1 MQRLRSF
8 LPAARVWLIAGAV
21 VVLALASAAKPAFAQ
36 APAPSAG
43 AEPPRARLAIDET
56 LDMPARFLTDAR
68 PANAV
73 PVAAR
78 LSLRLETL
86 RDPAALDAVDARATA
101 LLARDVA
108 LWIAIESAPPSAAD
122 LDAWS
127 STVAALIDRLRT
139 RIGWLELTLAAPGEP
154 RVVAFA
160 LKRAAVDLHAVAAH
174 ARLLV
179 GGAPAGDAAWL
190 ERVYAEDVA
199 SYLDGIAAPM
209 SRSQTT
215 VAEVVTRRDPGAT
228 VATTGIAIADGTQ
241 LVDAEVAR
249 IGSPIGLVSYRGDPE
264 ALRLGLRSATHVA
277 DLIGPDVVR
286 LEPAAASLTLA
297 PALPLATLVYDTTR
311 FGTALI
317 YAAGADSPQRPNA
330 ALDVTIT
337 LRAAGTPSVRDPHTG
352 ARRPPI
358 ATTRD
363 AATGRTTVRV
373 PLRPALTILDFG
385 DGLAD
390 AVTERSDVTGR
401 TELSVGEIVARH
413 QQARAADDRVLE
425 RHVVLARMEQHFR
438 PTTTDPGFDVVTEN
452 RFFADRAGVEW
463 EELSFSVNGT
473 KWGSDRPA
481 FPLLQPEK
489 VLSPPLDLRLDAD
502 YRYRLDGTETIDGA
516 PCYIV
521 RFTPSAASPAKSLY
535 RGTVWIDRETFRRR
549 KLQAVQTGLGAP
561 VVSNDETVRFA
572 PAGDAG
578 GRQILLPV
586 ETVTRQ
592 IVLVAGRNILVEK
605 TTRFS
610 EYQLNPGDFEARRLE
625 ARRSERVMYRD
636 TDKGMRYYVK
646 EGDTRV
652 VSDKATTSAK
662 AMAIGTTIDPSF
674 GYPLP
679 ILGINYLDFEFG
691 SPDSQLALL
700 FGGVLVLG
708 NIQRPKLIGPID
720 GSVDFFAIAV
730 PGSDRVYDAGGP
742 RDTERLLTWPLSAG
756 ANLGWQYTSYQKVL
770 ANYQFAFNGFLKDRT
785 TSEDFVVPR
794 STVTHGIGLG
804 YEYRRGGYSFVT
816 NGTWYGRQA
825 WDPWGPA
832 SAMNDTPRTYTK
844 YSASVAKEIY
854 LSLLTKARVNA
865 AYFGGRDLDR
875 FSTYQFGLFDDT
887 KIHGVPAAGVRY
899 DELAMVR
906 GSYSFNAF
914 EQYRFDV
921 FVDRGWGRLRGTGG
935 TDWEGITGIGGA
947 FNLRAP
953 WSTILR
959 AEIGKSFLASRYREN
974 GSVVAQILFLKPLA
988 SKSK

>member
-1 MQRLRSF
+1 MGRFRFHLGALLACIVVASPPVAA
-8 LPAARVWLIAGAV
+8 LPQAPGA
-21 VVLALASAAKPAFAQ
+21 
-36 APAPSAG
+36 APAPDR
-43 AEPPRARLAIDET
+43 PRARIAIEET
-56 LDMPARFLTDAR
+56 LAAPVAFLTEAR
-68 PANAV
+68 PADAV
-73 PVAAR
+73 PLAAR
-78 LSLRLETL
+78 LTVALEAL
-86 RDPAALDAVDARATA
+86 RDPATLDAIDARATT
-101 LLARDVA
+101 LLARDVS
-108 LWIAIESAPPSAAD
+108 LWVAVESPTPAAAD
-122 LDAWS
+122 LEAWGT
-127 STVAALIDRLRT
+127 TVNALVSRLRT
-139 RIGWLELTLAAPGEP
+139 RLAWLEIVFADAGEP
-154 RVVAFA
+154 RLAAFA
-160 LKRAAVDLHAVAAH
+160 LKRASVDLHSAAPG
-174 ARLLV
+174 AQLLA
-179 GGAPAGDAAWL
+179 GGRPVGDAAWL
-190 ERVYAEDVA
+190 TAVYGQDVA
-199 SYLDGIAAPM
+199 SYLDGLAWPSVLGRPDVAALTKP
-209 SRSQTT
+209 
-215 VAEVVTRRDPGAT
+215 DPGAL
-228 VATTGIAIADGTQ
+228 VAIT
-241 LVDAEVAR
+241 
-249 IGSPIGLVSYRGDPE
+249 GDPVE
-264 ALRLGLRSATHVA
+264 TPDVLTASTLAKVDIGAGLASYGGPPAALRRGVAALAHIA

-286 LEPAAASLTLA
+286 LEGAAAGFSVS
-297 PALPLATLVYDTTR
+297 PALPIATLVYDTTR

-317 YAAGADSPQRPNA
+317 YSGGVRAEGEAAGATTA
-330 ALDVTIT
+330 DVSIT
-337 LRAAGTPSVRDPHTG
+337 LRAAGTPSIRDPFTG
-352 ARRPPI
+352 ARRAPI
-358 ATTRD
+358 SVSRDSATN
-363 AATGRTTVRV
+363 RTAVRV
-373 PLRPALTILDFG
+373 PLRGSAYVLDFG

-401 TELSVGEIVARH
+401 TELSVAEIIARH
-413 QQARAADDRVLE
+413 QQARAADDRALE
-425 RHVVLARMEQHFR
+425 RYVVLARMEQHFR

-452 RFFADRAGVEW
+452 RFFADRQGVEW

-502 YRYRLDGTETIDGA
+502 YRYRLDGTETVDGA
-516 PCYIV
+516 ACYVV
-521 RFTPSAASPAKSLY
+521 RFAPSATSAETSLY

-549 KLQAVQTGLGAP
+549 KLQAVQTGLAAP

-572 PAGDAG
+572 GAGEAG
-578 GRQILLPV
+578 GRQIFLPI

-610 EYQLNPGDFEARRLE
+610 DYQLNPGDFEARRAE
-625 ARRSERVMYRD
+625 ARRSDRIMYRD

-646 EGDTRV
+646 EGETRV

-674 GYPLP
+674 GFPLP

-730 PGSDRVYDAGGP
+730 PGSDRVYDASGP
-742 RDTERLLTWPLSAG
+742 RDAERLLTWPLSG
-756 ANLGWQYTSYQKVL
+756 GGNLGWQYTSYQKIQ
-770 ANYQFAFNGFLKDRT
+770 ANYQVQFNGFLKDRT
-785 TSEDFVVPR
+785 TAEDYVVPR
-794 STVTHGIGLG
+794 STVTQGLG
-804 YEYRRGGYSFVT
+804 LGWEYRRSGYSFVT
-816 NGTWYGRQA
+816 NGMWFGRRD
-825 WDPWGPA
+825 WEPWGPA
-832 SAMNDTPRTYTK
+832 DAVTRTPRTYTK

-899 DELAMVR
+899 DELAMIR

-914 EQYRFDV
+914 GQYRFDA
-921 FVDRGWGRLRGTGG
+921 FVDRGWGRLRGAGG
-935 TDWEGITGIGGA
+935 TDWEGLTGIGVA
-947 FNLRAP
+947 FNVRAP

-959 AEIGKSFLASRYREN
+959 AEVGKSFLAPRYREN

-988 SKSK
+988 SKAK

>member
-1 MQRLRSF
+1 MRRFRFHLS
-8 LPAARVWLIAGAV
+8 ALIACLAV
-21 VVLALASAAKPAFAQ
+21 ASAMPAHAQ
-36 APAPSAG
+36 APVVPPATAG
-43 AEPPRARLAIDET
+43 PRARLAIDESLT
-56 LDMPARFLTDAR
+56 APVAFLTDAR
-68 PANAV
+68 PADAV
-73 PVAAR
+73 PLAAR
-78 LSLRLETL
+78 LTLTLEGL
-86 RDPAALDAVDARATA
+86 RDPATLDALDARATA

-108 LWIAIESAPPSAAD
+108 LWVAVESPIPAAAD
-122 LDAWS
+122 LEAWAGAV
-127 STVAALIDRLRT
+127 STLIGRLRT
-139 RIGWLELTLAAPGEP
+139 RLAWLEIAFTDAGEP
-154 RVVAFA
+154 RLAAFA
-160 LKRAAVDLHAVAAH
+160 LKRASVDLHSASPAG
-174 ARLLV
+174 RLLA
-179 GGAPAGDAAWL
+179 GGSLAGDATWL
-190 ERVYAEDVA
+190 ERIYAEDVA
-199 SYLDGIAAPM
+199 SYLDGLAPPTAGVATAGAAM
-209 SRSQTT
+209 ARY
-215 VAEVVTRRDPGAT
+215 DPGALLASAGGPPVT
-228 VATTGIAIADGTQ
+228 QWTGLI
-241 LVDAEVAR
+241 DAELGRLDDGVD
-249 IGSPIGLVSYRGDPE
+249 LVSYRGDAP
-264 ALRLGLRSATHVA
+264 ALRRGMAALSAIG
-277 DLIGPDVVR
+277 DLIGPGVVE
-286 LEPAAASLTLA
+286 LEPASASLTLTPQPIA
-297 PALPLATLVYDTTR
+297 ATLVYDTTR
-311 FGTALI
+311 SGTALV
-317 YAAGADSPQRPNA
+317 YARGPGSGADV
-330 ALDVTIT
+330 LDVAIT
-337 LRAAGTPSVRDPHTG
+337 LRAAATPSVRDPYTG
-352 ARRPPI
+352 QRRPPLAI
-358 ATTRD
+358 SRDPATN
-363 AATGRTTVRV
+363 RTNVRV
-373 PLRPALTILDFG
+373 PLREQPYVLDFG

-390 AVTERSDVTGR
+390 AVTDRSDVTGR
-401 TELSVGEIVARH
+401 TELSVAEIVARH
-413 QQARAADDRVLE
+413 QQARAADDRALE

-438 PTTTDPGFDVVTEN
+438 PTSTDPGFDVVTEN

-502 YRYRLDGTETIDGA
+502 YRYRLDGTETVDGA
-516 PCYIV
+516 SCYVV
-521 RFTPSAASPAKSLY
+521 RFTPSATSAAKSLY

-549 KLQAVQTGLGAP
+549 KLQAVQTGLAAP

-572 PAGDAG
+572 GAGEAG
-578 GRQILLPV
+578 GRQIFLPI

-610 EYQLNPGDFEARRLE
+610 EYQLNPGDFETRRAE
-625 ARRSERVMYRD
+625 ARRSDRIMYRD

-646 EGDTRV
+646 DGDTRI

-674 GYPLP
+674 EFPLP

-730 PGSDRVYDAGGP
+730 PGSDRVYDASGP
-742 RDTERLLTWPLSAG
+742 RDAERLLTWPLSG
-756 ANLGWQYTSYQKVL
+756 GGNLGWQYTSYQKVQ
-770 ANYQFAFNGFLKDRT
+770 ANYQLQFNGFLKDRT
-785 TSEDFVVPR
+785 TAEDYVVPR
-794 STVTHGIGLG
+794 STVTQGLG
-804 YEYRRGGYSFVT
+804 LGWEYRRNGYSLVT
-816 NGTWYGRQA
+816 NGMWFGRRE
-825 WDPWGPA
+825 WEPWGPA
-832 SAMNDTPRTYTK
+832 DALTRTPRTYTK

-899 DELAMVR
+899 DELAMIR

-914 EQYRFDV
+914 EQYRFDA

-935 TDWEGITGIGGA
+935 TDWEGLTGIGLA
-947 FNLRAP
+947 FNVRAP

-959 AEIGKSFLASRYREN
+959 AEIGKSFLAPRYREN

-988 SKSK
+988 SKAR

>member
-1 MQRLRSF
+1 M
-8 LPAARVWLIAGAV
+8 
-21 VVLALASAAKPAFAQ
+21 LALALVALAVARPAFAQ
-36 APAPSAG
+36 AVAPPAG
-43 AEPPRARLAIDET
+43 EPPRARIALDET
-56 LDMPARFLTDAR
+56 LDAPIALLGEPRAAD
-68 PANAV
+68 AV

-78 LSLRLETL
+78 IVVSHGALGDEAVLERL
-86 RDPAALDAVDARATA
+86 DARATA

-108 LWIAIESAPPSAAD
+108 VWLVIESAPPAAD
-122 LDAWS
+122 AIEAWGAS
-127 STVAALIDRLRT
+127 IAAVSNRFGT
-139 RIGWLELTLAAPGEP
+139 RVGWLELRFTTPGDP
-154 RVVAFA
+154 RLVAFA
-160 LKRAAVDLHAVAAH
+160 LKRAAVDLHAVSANG
-174 ARLLV
+174 RLLV
-179 GGAPAGDAAWL
+179 GGPPAGDPVWL

-199 SYLDGIAAPM
+199 SYVDGIAVPVAS
-209 SRSQTT
+209 SRAGAGAHAGAAAIAAT
-215 VAEVVTRRDPGAT
+215 RDPGGTIAM
-228 VATTGIAIADGTQ
+228 TGVEISEGTQ
-241 LVDAEVAR
+241 LVDAEVVR
-249 IGSPIGLVSYRGDPE
+249 IGSPTTLASYHGADE
-264 ALRLGLRSATHVA
+264 ALRLGLRSVAHVG

-286 LEPAAASLTLA
+286 LEPAAASLTLS
-297 PALPLATLVYDTTR
+297 PAIPLATLVYDTTR

-317 YAAGADSPQRPNA
+317 YAGTPEQIAQPNA

-337 LRAAGTPSVRDPHTG
+337 LRAAGTPSVRDPYTG
-352 ARRPPI
+352 TRRPPI
-358 ATTRD
+358 STRRDPATN
-363 AATGRTTVRV
+363 RTVVRV
-373 PLRPALTILDFG
+373 PIRQAPLVLDFG

-401 TELSVGEIVARH
+401 SELSVGEIVARH
-413 QQARAADDRVLE
+413 QQARAADDRALE

-473 KWGSDRPA
+473 KWGADRPA

-516 PCYIV
+516 ACYVV
-521 RFTPSAASPAKSLY
+521 RFTPSAASTVKSLY

-549 KLQAVQTGLGAP
+549 KLQAVQTGLAAP
-561 VVSNDETVRFA
+561 VVSNDETVRFTR
-572 PAGDAG
+572 AGEAG
-578 GRQILLPV
+578 GRQIFLPI

-610 EYQLNPGDFEARRLE
+610 DYQLNPADFDARRLE

-646 EGDTRV
+646 EGETRV

-674 GYPLP
+674 AFPLP

-708 NIQRPKLIGPID
+708 NIQRPKLLGPID

-730 PGSDRVYDAGGP
+730 PGSDSVYDAGGQ
-742 RDTERLLTWPLSAG
+742 RDAERVLTWPLSAG
-756 ANLGWQYTSYQKVL
+756 GNLGWQYTSYQKLL
-770 ANYQFAFNGFLKDRT
+770 ANYQFAFNAYLKDRT
-785 TSEDFVVPR
+785 TAEDFVVPR
-794 STVTHGIGLG
+794 TTITHGIGLG
-804 YEYRRGGYSFVT
+804 YEYRRGGYSVVT

-825 WDPWGPA
+825 WDAWGPA
-832 SAMNDTPRTYTK
+832 GAVTETPRTYTK
-844 YSASVAKEIY
+844 YSASVTKEIF
-854 LSLLTKARVNA
+854 LSLLTKARINA

-914 EQYRFDV
+914 EQYRFDA

-935 TDWEGITGIGGA
+935 TDWEGITGIGAA
-947 FNLRAP
+947 FNMRAP
-953 WSTILR
+953 WNTIMR
-959 AEIGKSFLASRYREN
+959 GEIGKSFLASRYREN
-974 GSVVAQILFLKPLA
+974 GSVVAQILFLKPL
-988 SKSK
+988 KSKAK

>member
-1 MQRLRSF
+1 VRFAL
-8 LPAARVWLIAGAV
+8 
-21 VVLALASAAKPAFAQ
+21 VVLALAAPAFAQ
-36 APAPSAG
+36 AQPPTPGG
-43 AEPPRARLAIDET
+43 APPRARVAIEET
-56 LDMPARFLTDAR
+56 LAAPVTFLTETR
-68 PANAV
+68 PADAV
-73 PVAAR
+73 PLAAR
-78 LSLRLETL
+78 LTVRIEAL
-86 RDPAALDAVDARATA
+86 RDAATLDAIDARATT
-101 LLARDVA
+101 LLARDVTM
-108 LWIAIESAPPSAAD
+108 WIAVESPTPAAAD
-122 LDAWS
+122 LDAWGT
-127 STVAALIDRLRT
+127 TVNALVSRLRT
-139 RIGWLELTLAAPGEP
+139 RLAWLEITFADAGEP
-154 RVVAFA
+154 RLAAFA
-160 LKRAAVDLHAVAAH
+160 LKRASVDLHSA
-174 ARLLV
+174 
-179 GGAPAGDAAWL
+179 APAGQLLAGGRPVGDATWL
-190 ERVYAEDVA
+190 AAVYAQDVA
-199 SYLDGIAAPM
+199 SYLDGLAWPAAIGRPD
-209 SRSQTT
+209 
-215 VAEVVTRRDPGAT
+215 VAMLTKPDPGGV
-228 VATTGIAIADGTQ
+228 VAITGGSVQLPGDLTTSMLGN
-241 LVDAEVAR
+241 VDVGAALASYSGPPDVLRRGVA
-249 IGSPIGLVSYRGDPE
+249 
-264 ALRLGLRSATHVA
+264 ALAHIA

-286 LEPAAASLTLA
+286 LEDAVAGFNIS
-297 PALPLATLVYDTTR
+297 PALPTATLVYDTAR

-317 YAAGADSPQRPNA
+317 YVGAPDATAA
-330 ALDVTIT
+330 DVTIT
-337 LRAAGTPSVRDPHTG
+337 LRAAGTPSIRDPFTG
-352 ARRPPI
+352 ARQPPI
-358 ATTRD
+358 STSRD
-363 AATGRTTVRV
+363 AATNRTMVRV
-373 PLRPALTILDFG
+373 PLRPSFYVLDFG
-385 DGLAD
+385 DGLTD

-413 QQARAADDRVLE
+413 QQARATDDRALE

-516 PCYIV
+516 SCYVV
-521 RFTPSAASPAKSLY
+521 RFTPSAASTAKSLY

-549 KLQAVQTGLGAP
+549 KLQAVQTGLAAP

-572 PAGDAG
+572 KAGEAG
-578 GRQILLPV
+578 GRSIFLPI

-610 EYQLNPGDFEARRLE
+610 EYQLNPGDFEARRAE
-625 ARRSERVMYRD
+625 ARRGDRIMYRD

-730 PGSDRVYDAGGP
+730 PGSDSVYDAGGQ
-742 RDTERLLTWPLSAG
+742 RDAERLLTWPLSAG
-756 ANLGWQYTSYQKVL
+756 ANLGWQYTSYQKLL
-770 ANYQFAFNGFLKDRT
+770 ANYQFAFNAYLKDRT
-785 TSEDFVVPR
+785 TAEDFVVPR

-804 YEYRRGGYSFVT
+804 YEFRRGGYSFVT

-825 WDPWGPA
+825 WEAWGPA
-832 SAMNDTPRTYTK
+832 GAVTETPRTYTK

-854 LSLLTKARVNA
+854 LSLLTKARLNA

-914 EQYRFDV
+914 EQYRFDA

-935 TDWEGITGIGGA
+935 TDWEGITGIGAA

-959 AEIGKSFLASRYREN
+959 AEIGKSFLAARYREN
-974 GSVVAQILFLKPLA
+974 GSVVAQILFLKPLK

>member
-1 MQRLRSF
+1 
-8 LPAARVWLIAGAV
+8 
-21 VVLALASAAKPAFAQ
+21 
-36 APAPSAG
+36 
-43 AEPPRARLAIDET
+43 
-56 LDMPARFLTDAR
+56 MP
-68 PANAV
+68 
-73 PVAAR
+73 
-78 LSLRLETL
+78 L
-86 RDPAALDAVDARATA
+86 RD
-101 LLARDVA
+101 
-108 LWIAIESAPPSAAD
+108 
-122 LDAWS
+122 
-127 STVAALIDRLRT
+127 
-139 RIGWLELTLAAPGEP
+139 
-154 RVVAFA
+154 
-160 LKRAAVDLHAVAAH
+160 
-174 ARLLV
+174 
-179 GGAPAGDAAWL
+179 
-190 ERVYAEDVA
+190 
-199 SYLDGIAAPM
+199 
-209 SRSQTT
+209 
-215 VAEVVTRRDPGAT
+215 
-228 VATTGIAIADGTQ
+228 
-241 LVDAEVAR
+241 
-249 IGSPIGLVSYRGDPE
+249 E
-264 ALRLGLRSATHVA
+264 A
-277 DLIGPDVVR
+277 
-286 LEPAAASLTLA
+286 
-297 PALPLATLVYDTTR
+297 Y
-311 FGTALI
+311 
-317 YAAGADSPQRPNA
+317 
-330 ALDVTIT
+330 
-337 LRAAGTPSVRDPHTG
+337 
-352 ARRPPI
+352 
-358 ATTRD
+358 
-363 AATGRTTVRV
+363 
-373 PLRPALTILDFG
+373 ILDFG

-401 TELSVGEIVARH
+401 AELSVAEIVARH
-413 QQARAADDRVLE
+413 QQARAADDRALE

-473 KWGSDRPA
+473 KWGPDRPA
-481 FPLLQPEK
+481 FPLLQAEK

-516 PCYIV
+516 ACYVV
-521 RFTPSAASPAKSLY
+521 RFTPNAASTAKSLY

-549 KLQAVQTGLGAP
+549 KLQAVQTGLAAP

-572 PAGDAG
+572 HVGEAG
-578 GRQILLPV
+578 GRQIFLPI

-592 IVLVAGRNILVEK
+592 IVLIAGRNILVEK
-605 TTRFS
+605 ATRFS
-610 EYQLNPGDFEARRLE
+610 EYQLNPADFEARRVE
-625 ARRSERVMYRD
+625 ARRSDRVMYRD

-674 GYPLP
+674 DFPLP

-730 PGSDRVYDAGGP
+730 PGSDSVYDATGP
-742 RDTERLLTWPLSAG
+742 RDAERLLTWPLSAG
-756 ANLGWQYTSYQKVL
+756 GNLGWQYTSYQKVL
-770 ANYQFAFNGFLKDRT
+770 ANYQLAFNAYLKDRT
-785 TSEDFVVPR
+785 TAEDFVVPR
-794 STVTHGIGLG
+794 STITHGVGLG
-804 YEYRRGGYSFVT
+804 WEYRRNGYSFVT

-825 WDPWGPA
+825 WEAWGPA
-832 SAMNDTPRTYTK
+832 GAVTETPRTYTK

-914 EQYRFDV
+914 EQYRFDA

-935 TDWEGITGIGGA
+935 TDWEGITGIGAA

-959 AEIGKSFLASRYREN
+959 AEIGKSFLAPRYREN
-974 GSVVAQILFLKPLA
+974 GSVVAQILFLKPLRA
-988 SKSK
+988 RRNSRREPATATVGRSHAARRRPAAIGRTPACRRRIMPP

>member
-1 MQRLRSF
+1 MRRFRFHLS
-8 LPAARVWLIAGAV
+8 ALIASVAV
-21 VVLALASAAKPAFAQ
+21 ASAAPAHAQ
-36 APAPSAG
+36 APGAPPVT
-43 AEPPRARLAIDET
+43 ERPRARIAIEET
-56 LDMPARFLTDAR
+56 LAAPVPFLTDAR
-68 PANAV
+68 SADAV
-73 PVAAR
+73 PLAAR
-78 LSLRLETL
+78 LTVGLEAL
-86 RDPAALDAVDARATA
+86 RDPATLDAIDARATT
-101 LLARDVA
+101 LLARDVTM
-108 LWIAIESAPPSAAD
+108 WIAVESPTPAAAE
-122 LDAWS
+122 LDAWAT
-127 STVAALIDRLRT
+127 TVNTLIGRLRT
-139 RIGWLELTLAAPGEP
+139 RLAWLEIAFADAGEP
-154 RVVAFA
+154 RLAAFA
-160 LKRAAVDLHAVAAH
+160 LKRASVDLHGAAPS
-174 ARLLV
+174 AQLLA
-179 GGAPAGDAAWL
+179 GGRPVGDAAWL
-190 ERVYAEDVA
+190 SAVFSEDVA
-199 SYLDGIAAPM
+199 SYLDGLAWPSALGRPDVAAL
-209 SRSQTT
+209 
-215 VAEVVTRRDPGAT
+215 TRPDPGALVAITGGSIRSPGDLT
-228 VATTGIAIADGTQ
+228 VAMLGGLDIG
-241 LVDAEVAR
+241 VAL
-249 IGSPIGLVSYRGDPE
+249 SSYRGSADDLRRGVA
-264 ALRLGLRSATHVA
+264 ALAHIG

-286 LEPAAASLTLA
+286 LDPEAAGLALSVPMPVATLA
-297 PALPLATLVYDTTR
+297 YDTAR

-317 YAAGADSPQRPNA
+317 YMGAGDAET
-330 ALDVTIT
+330 LDVSIT
-337 LRAAGTPSVRDPHTG
+337 LRAAGTPSVRDPYTG

-358 ATTRD
+358 STSRDPATN
-363 AATGRTTVRV
+363 RTTVRV
-373 PLRPALTILDFG
+373 PLRGGPYILDFN

-401 TELSVGEIVARH
+401 TELSVAEIVARH
-413 QQARAADDRVLE
+413 QQARAADDRALE

-438 PTTTDPGFDVVTEN
+438 PTSTDPGFDVVTEN
-452 RFFADRAGVEW
+452 RFFADRGGVEW

-473 KWGSDRPA
+473 RWGSDRPA

-502 YRYRLDGTETIDGA
+502 YRYRLDGTETVDGA
-516 PCYIV
+516 ACYVV
-521 RFTPSAASPAKSLY
+521 RFTPSATSRAKSLY

-549 KLQAVQTGLGAP
+549 KLQAVQTGLAAP
-561 VVSNDETVRFA
+561 VVSNDETVRFSR
-572 PAGDAG
+572 AGEAG
-578 GRQILLPV
+578 GRAIFLPM

-592 IVLVAGRNILVEK
+592 IVMVAGRNILVEK

-610 EYQLNPGDFEARRLE
+610 EYQLNPEDFEARRLE
-625 ARRSERVMYRD
+625 ARRSDRVMYRD

-674 GYPLP
+674 GFPLP

-720 GSVDFFAIAV
+720 GSVDFFAIAA
-730 PGSDRVYDAGGP
+730 PGTDRVYDAGGP
-742 RDTERLLTWPLSAG
+742 RDAERLLTWPLSG
-756 ANLGWQYTSYQKVL
+756 GGNLGWQYTSYQKVQ
-770 ANYQFAFNGFLKDRT
+770 ANYQLQFNGFLKDRT
-785 TSEDFVVPR
+785 TSEDYVVPR
-794 STVTHGIGLG
+794 STLTHGIGLG
-804 YEYRRGGYSFVT
+804 WEYRRSGYSFVT
-816 NGTWYGRQA
+816 NGMWFGRKE
-825 WDPWGPA
+825 WDAWGPA
-832 SAMNDTPRTYTK
+832 DALIRTPQTYTK

-914 EQYRFDV
+914 EQYRFDL

-935 TDWEGITGIGGA
+935 ADWEGLTGIGAA

-959 AEIGKSFLASRYREN
+959 AEVGKSFLAPRYREN

-988 SKSK
+988 SKAK